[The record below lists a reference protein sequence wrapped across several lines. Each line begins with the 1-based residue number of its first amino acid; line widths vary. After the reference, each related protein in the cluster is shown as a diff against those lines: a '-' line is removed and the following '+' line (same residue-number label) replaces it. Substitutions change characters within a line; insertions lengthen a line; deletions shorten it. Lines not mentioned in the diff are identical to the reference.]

1 MIKIR
6 LFLSILLSFVFCLLS
21 SQVSVRLFARFSPDY
36 AIFTVSSGQYLIS
49 NGSGRSITA
58 GEDEPVIIAR
68 YNEYIFI
75 KPRNGEGLMGD
86 SVEFK
91 GQTGD
96 DYFSL
101 RVNEEGSLKRNYS
114 GDLKCFSDM
123 ETLLLINTCDIENYI
138 AGVVKAEGGSGKNEE
153 YFKTQAVIARTYTYK
168 YLNKHI
174 IDRYN
179 LCDDTHC
186 QAFNGLIEDSLI
198 INAVR
203 NTNGLVITTPD
214 SVLIISAFHSNCG
227 GETSPSEYAW
237 VTGQP
242 YLTRVE
248 DPYCLNSRNA
258 FWERRLNLKEWTD
271 FLKKNGYSGIMS
283 NPAVFN
289 FNQPYRVPDYVAG
302 SFSIPLRTLRT
313 GLNLRSS
320 YFSVSVEGDSLHIKG
335 RGYGH
340 GVGLCQ
346 EGAMAMA
353 VKGFTFVEII
363 NFYYSGVKII
373 RIEDT
378 RKNEDAKLT
387 LANH

>member
-1 MIKIR
+1 M
-6 LFLSILLSFVFCLLS
+6 
-21 SQVSVRLFARFSPDY
+21 
-36 AIFTVSSGQYLIS
+36 
-49 NGSGRSITA
+49 
-58 GEDEPVIIAR
+58 
-68 YNEYIFI
+68 
-75 KPRNGEGLMGD
+75 
-86 SVEFK
+86 
-91 GQTGD
+91 
-96 DYFSL
+96 
-101 RVNEEGSLKRNYS
+101 
-114 GDLKCFSDM
+114 
-123 ETLLLINTCDIENYI
+123 
-138 AGVVKAEGGSGKNEE
+138 
-153 YFKTQAVIARTYTYK
+153 
-168 YLNKHI
+168 
-174 IDRYN
+174 
-179 LCDDTHC
+179 CDDTHC
-186 QAFNGLIEDSLI
+186 QAFNGLVEDSLI

-203 NTNGLVITTPD
+203 HTNGLVIATPD

-320 YFSVSVEGDSLHIKG
+320 YFSVSAEGDSLLIKG

-373 RIEDT
+373 RIEDI

-387 LANH
+387 FANH